1 MQLTTEENFCSFVQ
15 SSPNYNITPITKE
28 YHLYVPTSGEKEQG
42 FLVWK
47 YPEKL
52 YAIIN
57 KRNKGVSMSLDEIRA
72 LDVSERIL
80 LVEEIWDTI
89 AKEQDA
95 VPLHV
100 EEKEILDARLNDLK
114 ENPHAQSSWEE
125 MKERIRA

>member
-1 MQLTTEENFCSFVQ
+1 
-15 SSPNYNITPITKE
+15 
-28 YHLYVPTSGEKEQG
+28 
-42 FLVWK
+42 
-47 YPEKL
+47 
-52 YAIIN
+52 
-57 KRNKGVSMSLDEIRA
+57 MSLDEIRA